1 MQVGPASIRDI
12 SKTLMPASGPVA
24 AEFEILFLFKAIL
37 QYGLRV
43 EYMEMTIDEQKLLSF
58 DGK

>member
-1 MQVGPASIRDI
+1 
-12 SKTLMPASGPVA
+12 MPASGPVA

-37 QYGLRV
+37 QSGLRV